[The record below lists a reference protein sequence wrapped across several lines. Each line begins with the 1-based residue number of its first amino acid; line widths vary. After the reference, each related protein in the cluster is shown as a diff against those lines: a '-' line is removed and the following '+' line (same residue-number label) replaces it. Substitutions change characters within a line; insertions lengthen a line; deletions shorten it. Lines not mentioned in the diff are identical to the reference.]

1 MFEIKNKKKQG
12 KEKAMQSGIL
22 NDLSV
27 QSALP
32 LLDNFS
38 MFLILM
44 SENIRNLAWLMASHP
59 LGVLGGVRGRSPP
72 KIQRFVMF
80 CWRKNT

>member
-38 MFLILM
+38 MFLIPM
-44 SENIRNLAWLMASHP
+44 SENIEKEN
-59 LGVLGGVRGRSPP
+59 
-72 KIQRFVMF
+72 
-80 CWRKNT
+80 C